1 MEPLGRND
9 WLAQDDEGLL
19 KQCRIDTCR
28 GSGPGGQK
36 RNKTSSMVRLLHIPS
51 GILSENDET
60 RSQHLN
66 RLYALRNLRLKLALE
81 VRLPA
86 EAGSIG
92 DPPGVN
98 SDGYA
103 LWLARILDALES
115 VGYRLSEAVPLTGLG
130 TGRLVKELAKLP
142 AVWQV
147 INARRMALK
156 LPVLRLPH

>member
-1 MEPLGRND
+1 MESSGRND
-9 WLAQDDEGLL
+9 WLALDDDGLL

-28 GSGPGGQK
+28 GTGPGGQK

-66 RLYALRNLRLKLALE
+66 RIYALRNLRFKLAFGL
-81 VRLPA
+81 RLPA
-86 EAGSIG
+86 EPSPIG
-92 DPPGVN
+92 EPPGVN

-103 LWLARILDALES
+103 LWLARILDALEA
-115 VGYRLSEAVPLTGLG
+115 VGYRLSEASPLTGLG

-147 INARRMALK
+147 VNARRAALD
-156 LPVLRLPH
+156 LPLLKIPH